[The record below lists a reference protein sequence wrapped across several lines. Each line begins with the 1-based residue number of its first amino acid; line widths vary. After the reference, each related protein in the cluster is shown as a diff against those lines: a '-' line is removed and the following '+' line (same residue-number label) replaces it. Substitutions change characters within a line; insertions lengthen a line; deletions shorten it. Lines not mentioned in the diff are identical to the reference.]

1 MLQRSPRPQGKDR
14 MVDDSLATLDAAVPL
29 QALLGY
35 LNLSTGKPDPRFQ
48 KQLSDAY
55 GFFAQRGERN
65 PHEAIRRALQARL
78 TELGASGSS
87 AFRDARQAET
97 VLALVFDRILPAYRA

>member
-14 MVDDSLATLDAAVPL
+14 MVDDPLAALDAAVPL

-55 GFFAQRGERN
+55 GFLAEHGAAE
-65 PHEAIRRALQARL
+65 PHAALHQG
-78 TELGASGSS
+78 LGAKLAALKASGTG
-87 AFRDARQAET
+87 AFRDAIQAET
-97 VLALVFDRILPAYRA
+97 VLV